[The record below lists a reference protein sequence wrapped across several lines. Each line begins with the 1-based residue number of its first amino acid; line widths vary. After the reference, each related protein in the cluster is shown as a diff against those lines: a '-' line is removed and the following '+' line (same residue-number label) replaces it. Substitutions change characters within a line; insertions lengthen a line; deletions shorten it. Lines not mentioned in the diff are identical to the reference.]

1 MGNHSGST
9 SQISSFPILQGKIPT
24 NPQQREKLINAALK
38 ESSFDKSSSEDE
50 DDDACFDENNPRMC
64 LNDSSIYEGV
74 DRLKNMNQSHYRM
87 GSGGGSRADQINS

>member
-1 MGNHSGST
+1 MGTHSGSA
-9 SQISSFPILQGKIPT
+9 SQISTFPILQGKIPS
-24 NPQQREKLINAALK
+24 NPHQREKLINAALK

-74 DRLKNMNQSHYRM
+74 ERLKNMNQSHNRM
-87 GSGGGSRADQINS
+87 GSGGGSRAVQINS